1 MAKLRKPIIWLHSE
15 IKTPPFSTEA
25 RKEPGF
31 LLGLLQDG
39 EKLEMPQ
46 SRPMTGIG
54 KGCHELRVRDKDT
67 NWRVIYQ
74 LAGDEIVILH
84 VVEKKSAKL
93 PKRVIE
99 TCKERLA
106 AYRTV

>member
-1 MAKLRKPIIWLHSE
+1 MTADRKPILWLHSE
-15 IKTPPFSTEA
+15 IKTPPFSEKA
-25 RKEPGF
+25 RKEAGF

-54 KGCHELRVRDKDT
+54 KGCHELRVRDEDT
-67 NWRVIYQ
+67 NWRIIYH
-74 LAGDEIVILH
+74 LAGDEIVILD

-93 PKRVIE
+93 PKRVIK

-106 AYRTV
+106 AYRKV